1 MEWLEHFFD
10 PRIGAGHLILEIGL
24 LSFLIYY
31 VLYFM
36 RGTRGAHVLTGL
48 VIVLIGLSKLS
59 EVLSFEVV
67 GKLID
72 EFWAVLAIAMVVIF
86 QPELRRAF
94 AQLGS
99 YSFWRGKRQREVI
112 SEIVA
117 AAIEMARRKCGALIV
132 IERRIGLR
140 ALEDDAVKLDCKIN
154 ASLLQSIFY
163 PNSPLHDGAVVIR
176 DNRIVAARAI
186 LPLPRGKVDLPD
198 RVGTRHRAAIGI
210 SEETD
215 AVVVVVSEETGIIS
229 ISTRGILK
237 RDLLPEQLEEALR
250 QLIMEHH
257 SAGDV
262 ELAERE
268 E

>member
-1 MEWLEHFFD
+1 MKMEWLGQFFD
-10 PRIGAGHLILEIGL
+10 PRIGAGHLILEIGI

-36 RGTRGAHVLTGL
+36 RGTRGAYVLTGL
-48 VIVLIGLSKLS
+48 VMALIGISKLA
-59 EVLSFEVV
+59 EVLSFEVI

-140 ALEDDAVKLDCKIN
+140 GLEDDAVKLDC
-154 ASLLQSIFY
+154 
-163 PNSPLHDGAVVIR
+163 
-176 DNRIVAARAI
+176 
-186 LPLPRGKVDLPD
+186 
-198 RVGTRHRAAIGI
+198 
-210 SEETD
+210 
-215 AVVVVVSEETGIIS
+215 
-229 ISTRGILK
+229 
-237 RDLLPEQLEEALR
+237 
-250 QLIMEHH
+250 
-257 SAGDV
+257 
-262 ELAERE
+262 
-268 E
+268 